1 MIKKLFQ
8 ASSTVASAAFI
19 VGFFSL
25 LSRFAGVI
33 RDRILND
40 LFTKGT
46 LDVYY
51 QSFRLPDL
59 LFQLFVVGAISASFI
74 PVFTK
79 AWKEADKTRAWKYTN
94 NVLHAL
100 IFIFGLLCVIAILGA
115 DVFAPLLA
123 PGFSAEKQV
132 AVAQMTRVIFAGQLF
147 FAASMV
153 FGSVLQGAKRFF
165 IPSFAPIVYNAGI
178 IIGAVFFTPIFGP
191 MGIAWGVVLGSF
203 LHMVVQFVGA
213 FALGYRYQ
221 PYLRFRDPELLHTL
235 WQSTPRLLGLAV
247 NQISF
252 VVMSAIA
259 SGLVEGS
266 VRNLNLTYNLN
277 FLPIGVIAISYAI
290 AAYPTFCER
299 VAHKDIPGLRASFS
313 LTIRQVLFFM
323 IPSTIVFLL
332 LRAQMVRVIYGSDG
346 LDWVSTIEIANALGI
361 FALSFFAQ
369 ASIYI
374 LVRVY
379 YALDDTMTPFAMA
392 LIATFAN
399 LALGIPLSQQYGI
412 VGLAIAF
419 SLSQMFQMALLWA
432 VLRMKTE
439 GLDEGRIGKSLLILS
454 VSGLVA
460 AFAGQGAKYLIV
472 HFVTLD
478 TFWNVLLEL
487 AITTAVAVGLYT
499 LLAYL
504 LKSPEMRSIASG
516 VSARFLKSAE
526 PSEVPD
532 VV

>member
-25 LSRFAGVI
+25 LSRFAGVV
-33 RDRILND
+33 RDRVLNE
-40 LFTKGT
+40 LFAKGT

-74 PVFTK
+74 PIFAK
-79 AWKEADKTRAWKYTN
+79 AWKDEDKEKAWKYTN
-94 NVLHAL
+94 NVLHAVL
-100 IFIFGLLCVIAILGA
+100 FLFGILCVIAILGA

-123 PGFSAEKQV
+123 PGFSAEKQA

-147 FAASMV
+147 FAGSMV

-178 IIGAVFFTPIFGP
+178 IIGAIFLTPVMGP
-191 MGIAWGVVLGSF
+191 IGLAWGVVLGSF
-203 LHMVVQFVGA
+203 LHAVVQLVGA
-213 FALGYRYQ
+213 FSLGYRYK

-277 FLPIGVIAISYAI
+277 FVPIGVIAISYAI

-323 IPSTIVFLL
+323 IPSTILFLL
-332 LRAQMVRVIYGSDG
+332 LRAQLVRVVYGSDG
-346 LDWVSTIEIANALGI
+346 LDWTSTIEIANALGI

-379 YALDDTMTPFAMA
+379 YALDDTMTPFVMA
-392 LIATFAN
+392 LIATAAN
-399 LALGIPLSQQYGI
+399 LAFGIPLAEKFGI
-412 VGLAIAF
+412 IGLAIAF
-419 SLSQMFQMALLWA
+419 SVSQMFQMALLWA
-432 VLRMKTE
+432 MLRMKTD
-439 GLDEGRIGKSLLILS
+439 GLDEGKIAKSLLILS
-454 VSGLVA
+454 VAGIAA
-460 AFAGQGAKYLIV
+460 AFAGQGVKYLVV
-472 HFVTLD
+472 HFVTLT
-478 TFWNVLLEL
+478 TFWNVLLQLSATGL
-487 AITTAVAVGLYT
+487 AAGGLY
-499 LLAYL
+499 LLIAYA
-504 LKSPEMRSIASG
+504 LKSPEMMSITIGLS
-516 VSARFLKSAE
+516 RKFLRTAQPVES
-526 PSEVPD
+526 PD
-532 VV
+532 V